1 MADVPN
7 MEKRLNELEAHV
19 AEQDN
24 VIEELSDVLTK
35 QWAEITDLNA
45 KIEYLK
51 SKTRELEDG
60 IDSDAGGEAPPPHY

>member
-7 MEKRLNELEAHV
+7 LEKRLNELEAHV

-24 VIEELSDVLTK
+24 VIEELIDVLAK

-51 SKTRELEDG
+51 SKTRESEDG
-60 IDSDAGGEAPPPHY
+60 TDSDAGSEAPPPHY

>member
-7 MEKRLNELEAHV
+7 LEKRLNELEAHV

-24 VIEELSDVLTK
+24 VIEELSDVLAK
-35 QWAEITDLNA
+35 QWAEIADLNA

-60 IDSDAGGEAPPPHY
+60 TDSDAGSEAPPPHY

>member
-1 MADVPN
+1 M
-7 MEKRLNELEAHV
+7 

-24 VIEELSDVLTK
+24 VIEELSDVLAK

-60 IDSDAGGEAPPPHY
+60 TDSDAGSEAPPPHY

>member
-7 MEKRLNELEAHV
+7 LEKRLNKLEAHV

-24 VIEELSDVLTK
+24 VIEELSDVLAK

-60 IDSDAGGEAPPPHY
+60 TDSDAGSEAPPPHY

>member
-7 MEKRLNELEAHV
+7 LEKRLNELEAHV

-24 VIEELSDVLTK
+24 VIEELSDVLAK

-51 SKTRELEDG
+51 SKTREAEDG
-60 IDSDAGGEAPPPHY
+60 TDSDAGSEAPPPHY

>member
-7 MEKRLNELEAHV
+7 LEKRLNELEAHV

-24 VIEELSDVLTK
+24 VIEELSDVLAK
-35 QWAEITDLNA
+35 QWAEIIDLNA

-60 IDSDAGGEAPPPHY
+60 TDRDAGSEAPPPHY

>member
-7 MEKRLNELEAHV
+7 LEKRLNKLEAHV

-24 VIEELSDVLTK
+24 VIEELSDVLAK

-60 IDSDAGGEAPPPHY
+60 TDSDAGSEAPPPYY